1 MKDLKELL
9 KLIEER
15 KEADIKNY
23 YDYIMECDRN
33 GTEIC
38 HFTLGRIQGHID
50 EQKQMIKT
58 IESII
63 KENEPKKQYKR
74 QDFQDVFDF
83 LSRIKRNETKAIRIE
98 LYCEDTSENSLEELA
113 EKLYSMCQ
121 DMDYQDYAEQR
132 ESEVNEIAMELRAV
146 AEFGCDTLL
155 KALEQITEEG

>member
-9 KLIEER
+9 KLVEER

-33 GTEIC
+33 GKEIC

-63 KENEPKKQYKR
+63 KENEPTKQYKR

-83 LSRIKRNETKAIRIE
+83 LYRI
-98 LYCEDTSENSLEELA
+98 
-113 EKLYSMCQ
+113 
-121 DMDYQDYAEQR
+121 
-132 ESEVNEIAMELRAV
+132 SEVSKDPETMQVFMIDVRGIKKVKE
-146 AEFGCDTLL
+146 
-155 KALEQITEEG
+155 K

>member
-1 MKDLKELL
+1 MKELKELL
-9 KLIEER
+9 KLVEER
-15 KEADIKNY
+15 KEKAIEEY
-23 YDYIMECDRN
+23 YGYMMDCDRN
-33 GTEIC
+33 GTEIDS
-38 HFTLGRIQGHID
+38 FKLGTFYGTVCEHK
-50 EQKQMIKT
+50 ENIKL

-63 KENEPKKQYKR
+63 KENEPKKQYTR

-98 LYCEDTSENSLEELA
+98 LYCEDTGENSLEEIA